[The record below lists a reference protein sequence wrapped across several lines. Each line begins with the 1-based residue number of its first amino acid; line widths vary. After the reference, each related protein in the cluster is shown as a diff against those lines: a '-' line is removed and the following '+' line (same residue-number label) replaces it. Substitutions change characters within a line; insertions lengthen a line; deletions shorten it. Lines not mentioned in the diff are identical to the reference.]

1 MDAIDMPLNTSVDE
15 LICTLRKYIRRRN
28 QNKDLILMVDMG
40 SLEDIGNQISDIA
53 NMRIG
58 VINNVSTKIAVNIAY
73 KVKQG
78 LEMNEIFSSITKET
92 YLDTKIIS
100 NVKRKKAIIFTSET
114 GETAAER
121 VVQLF
126 KNLDDDEVFVQFDV
140 IFVAGTIQLP
150 LTKVAYVSLEDVI
163 AFKDIDRISLMLTRY
178 FSEAEAE
185 QFNKNLVK
193 NFTLENVMNYL
204 TILNPDKLIT
214 YIEAA
219 LSQLQNLM
227 GIMLPNKTM
236 VGMYIHI
243 SCLVERLITKDDSG
257 KKLAEAGLLNKDE
270 KRFVKMFNES
280 FTDLLNHYR
289 VVIPL
294 NEILYLYEYIFKDL
308 GI

>member
-1 MDAIDMPLNTSVDE
+1 
-15 LICTLRKYIRRRN
+15 
-28 QNKDLILMVDMG
+28 MVDMG

-126 KNLDDDEVFVQFDV
+126 KNSLPRPVDISIFTYDYYRLSKNLDDDEVFVQFDV